1 MEGPSAAAP
10 AAGATAPATSKKEDS
25 SSEELVADEPARGLR
40 SATQVLRQFKAVSHV
55 APPDATLAAPSG
67 EAQVV
72 PDAEPDGSYLCP
84 ECGKGLD
91 TVVRW
96 HLHRA
101 ACHEILLLR
110 AVFPEPT
117 NTDQLRQ
124 DYRGVWFKLS
134 REGHYFE
141 MNEPNRARTARKLG
155 GDVVVPLLEPVPTF
169 GGGRRGMEMRDDPDE
184 QEQVRRLRERGSH
197 AVNVPKAGPP
207 KKGGRNKAPS
217 TFGAG
222 AYHSEAAL
230 WPTGRGAGRRC
241 RVYRWSGLEIQPQ
254 AVLQLGFLGVLFLQR
269 GQSPGSR

>member
-1 MEGPSAAAP
+1 MRAAPDQDARLLEGLHGPDSAPKAEDRDDPMKGPSAAAP

-25 SSEELVADEPARGLR
+25 SSEELVADEPARSR
-40 SATQVLRQFKAVSHV
+40 RTAAQVSRRFKAVTHV
-55 APPDATLAAPSG
+55 APPDATLAVFSG

-101 ACHEILLLR
+101 ACHEILLPR

-117 NTDQLRQ
+117 NTDQIRQ

-155 GDVVVPLLEPVPTF
+155 GDVGPAF
-169 GGGRRGMEMRDDPDE
+169 G
-184 QEQVRRLRERGSH
+184 
-197 AVNVPKAGPP
+197 
-207 KKGGRNKAPS
+207 
-217 TFGAG
+217 
-222 AYHSEAAL
+222 
-230 WPTGRGAGRRC
+230 
-241 RVYRWSGLEIQPQ
+241 
-254 AVLQLGFLGVLFLQR
+254 
-269 GQSPGSR
+269 